1 MGFHFSRW
9 WCGGYGSGTTLEYL
23 VQYTTTIK
31 CLRAV
36 LFFGGRRGAG
46 TMGVGW
52 GRRSIIL
59 GEPKCNGHKKHNHDD
74 SPTNS
79 SIIYDP
85 LPMHMFSCISKKSI
99 CNCISS
105 VAVVGVEVWALLA
118 RRHSKGNSSRIVRSI
133 AKNFTT

>member
-9 WCGGYGSGTTLEYL
+9 WCGGYGSRTTLEYL

-36 LFFGGRRGAG
+36 LYFGGRRGG
-46 TMGVGW
+46 HY
-52 GRRSIIL
+52 GRGMREGAWKEGIL
-59 GEPKCNGHKKHNHDD
+59 GEPKCNDHKKHNHDG

-79 SIIYDP
+79 NVLYDP

-105 VAVVGVEVWALLA
+105 VGGVRL
-118 RRHSKGNSSRIVRSI
+118 
-133 AKNFTT
+133 